1 MPLSFMPPERGCILL
16 TVIKEFKN
24 LSAENLTIIAKAC
37 QWHRFHAD
45 EEIIRYHDHSTSVF
59 FITQGE
65 VRVTFYSMCGKEVIL
80 CDLSAGEIFGE
91 LTAIDGCSR
100 SATVVAKTSSL
111 LATISSSDFQE
122 LIFSNRQIAAAILQR
137 LTGQIRRLTERVF
150 EFSTLA
156 VRNRIHAELLR
167 LAKKQ
172 TILSNQVV
180 ISPVP
185 THVEL
190 ANLVST
196 HREAVTRELN
206 QLEKDRLI
214 LRKDHE
220 LHILDVAKLMEMV
233 ENVRGDL

>member
-1 MPLSFMPPERGCILL
+1 MTIRYISLDRACALL
-16 TVIKEFKN
+16 AVIKEFKDLSLTN
-24 LSAENLTIIAKAC
+24 LEAIAQVC
-37 QWHRFHAD
+37 QWHWYEVN
-45 EEIIRYHDHSTSVF
+45 EEIIRYHDDSKNVF

-65 VRVTFYSMCGKEVIL
+65 MRVTFYSMCGKEVIL

-91 LTAIDGCSR
+91 LTAIDGHSR

-111 LATISSSDFQE
+111 VAAISSSDFQE
-122 LIFSNRQIAAAILQR
+122 LIYCNRQIAAAILQR

-167 LAKKQ
+167 LAKKHI
-172 TILSNQVV
+172 ILSNQVV
-180 ISPVP
+180 ISPIP

-206 QLEKDRLI
+206 QLEKDKLI

-220 LHILDVAKLMEMV
+220 LHILDMAKLTEMV